1 MGEVWDSSVLSRAE
15 GLVKVGKY
23 TEGRRRLP
31 SSRGG
36 VSFDVR
42 FYFVASVFC
51 LCSFGYGHSFTP
63 EHLLLLISFP
73 HIHCVSK
80 TDSLSSSLYL
90 LVLWKQ
96 RGSLVTAPRDR

>member
-31 SSRGG
+31 RSRGG

-42 FYFVASVFC
+42 FCF
-51 LCSFGYGHSFTP
+51 
-63 EHLLLLISFP
+63 I
-73 HIHCVSK
+73 
-80 TDSLSSSLYL
+80 SSLLSFVFVL
-90 LVLWKQ
+90 LAMATPLP
-96 RGSLVTAPRDR
+96 LDICYC